1 MMPIIEAFKKTITFF
16 DEMQK
21 EGYIT
26 DYALIGGLA
35 LSSWVRPRT
44 TRDVDLLVTV
54 SKKLNWMD
62 IASVVETRLK
72 KKVILLRGARR
83 TAIQEK
89 LSFMMGQIEVDVIG
103 TKDFE
108 LAAEAIEHAVPVQIF
123 DKNIKV
129 ASPEYLILL
138 KLLPLSSQDQI
149 DIRALMKKADIKSLA
164 TLAEKHNLLPKLESL
179 QKKPKK
185 LK

>member
-1 MMPIIEAFKKTITFF
+1 MSIVEAFKKTITFF
-16 DEMQK
+16 NEMQK
-21 EGYIT
+21 EGHIT

-54 SKKLNWMD
+54 SKKLNWSD
-62 IASVVETRLK
+62 VASHVEARLN
-72 KKVILLRGARR
+72 KKVILQRGTRR
-83 TAIQEK
+83 TAIQER
-89 LSFMMGQIEVDVIG
+89 LGQVEVDVIG

-138 KLLPLSSQDQI
+138 KLLPLSSQDEI
-149 DIRALMKKADIKSLA
+149 DIRALMKKADIKRLA
-164 TLAEKHNLLPKLESL
+164 TLAEKHHLLPKLESM